1 MNTDV
6 TNNVNI
12 VSNKIELIKN
22 TPIALYAIV
31 MGISGLSLA
40 WMRFQQL
47 FQIDLIISNT
57 LKFTASVIWVLLSL
71 MYMIK
76 FIKHQE
82 VIRSELGHPLKLNFF
97 AAMSIGLLLISSAWY
112 PSNPELSFYLW
123 VIGCVLNFIFT
134 LLTMNIWLFKL
145 NFKIEQVTPAWFIP
159 VVGNI
164 IVPIVGVYH
173 SDIDV
178 NWFFF
183 SVGFI
188 SWAILM
194 PIILYRLLFCNK
206 LPEQLTPTL
215 FILIAPP
222 SVGCLAYM
230 SLNGG
235 EFDSICK
242 ILYFLSL
249 FITILLTTR
258 IIKFISLPFSISSW
272 AYSFPL
278 ASITISTFEISKN
291 SNLFIFKP
299 LGIVLL
305 TIVSLIVSI
314 LFIRTLKAIFSGG
327 VFVSN

>member
-1 MNTDV
+1 MNTDSI
-6 TNNVNI
+6 NN
-12 VSNKIELIKN
+12 KFELIKN

-40 WMRFQQL
+40 WMKFQQL
-47 FQIDLIISNT
+47 YQMDLIISNM
-57 LKFTASVIWVLLSL
+57 LKLTASGVWIVLSL
-71 MYMIK
+71 MYVVK

-82 VIRSELGHPLKLNFF
+82 VIKSELSNPLKLNFF
-97 AAMSIGLLLISSAWY
+97 AAISIGLLLISSAWY
-112 PSNPELSFYLW
+112 QSSPELSFYLW
-123 VIGCVLNFIFT
+123 VIGCVLNLIFT

-145 NFKIEQVTPAWFIP
+145 DFKMEQVTPAWFIP

-164 IVPIVGVYH
+164 IIPIVGVHH
-173 SDIDV
+173 SDMDI

-194 PIILYRLLFCNK
+194 PIILYRLVFYDK
-206 LPEQLTPTL
+206 LPEPLTPTL

-249 FITILLTTR
+249 FITMLLITG
-258 IIKFISLPFSISSW
+258 IIKFISLPFSLSSW

-278 ASITISTFEISKN
+278 ASITISTFEISQN

-314 LFIRTLKAIFSGG
+314 LFIQTLKAIFLGG
-327 VFVSN
+327 IFVTH